1 MFVLCALSSATASIA
16 QDTGVTARK
25 QKQPKATPG
34 KDPNT
39 FVLVGAGDIAWCGNL
54 TGAEATAKLID
65 KIPGT
70 APQDPN
76 GQADPQNGIRQITV
90 RTGGKSHTF
99 LGFAQPNSEVR
110 NADTFGALKLTLSP
124 GKYKWEFVPEAG
136 DTFQDSGQG
145 TCHNAAGLSR

>member
-70 APQDPN
+70 APQDPT
-76 GQADPQNGIRQITV
+76 ARLIH
-90 RTGGKSHTF
+90 RTASGK
-99 LGFAQPNSEVR
+99 LLFAREEKATRCWDSR
-110 NADTFGALKLTLSP
+110 NQTAKSAMRTLS
-124 GKYKWEFVPEAG
+124 A
-136 DTFQDSGQG
+136 
-145 TCHNAAGLSR
+145 R